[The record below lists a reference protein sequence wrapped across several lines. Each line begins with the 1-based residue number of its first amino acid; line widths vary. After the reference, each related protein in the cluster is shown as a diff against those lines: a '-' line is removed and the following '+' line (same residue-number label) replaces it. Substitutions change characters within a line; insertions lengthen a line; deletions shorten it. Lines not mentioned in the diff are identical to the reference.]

1 MSAVA
6 TPFRRDGRVDRRVSC
21 APGDV
26 AMRVMARSAVLGL
39 PFAAYLAA
47 LALGPAGFMVLLP
60 GQGTAGAPL
69 VIVLLLFAAAI
80 ARSALRG
87 GVQNAR
93 QLAALPT
100 SCAFTPDAMILE
112 GAFGESAWRY
122 EGIRALT
129 LRGPWLVVV
138 LEGDKA
144 LVLRAD
150 EPADEALQAFIAR
163 RAPRLEARD
172 RRVTLALL
180 ALAYLSLGFG
190 GVLLARMHGG

>member
-1 MSAVA
+1 MIAVA
-6 TPFRRDGRVDRRVSC
+6 SPFRSDGRVDRRVSC

-39 PFAAYLAA
+39 PFAGYLAA
-47 LALGPAGFMVLLP
+47 LALGAAVFVYLLP
-60 GQGTAGAPL
+60 GQGASGAPA
-69 VIVLLLFAAAI
+69 VIVPLLIAAAI
-80 ARSALRG
+80 ARSVLRG
-87 GVQNAR
+87 GVQSPR

-100 SCAFTPDAMILE
+100 SCAFTADAMILE

-150 EPADEALQAFIAR
+150 EPAAEALDAFIAR

-172 RRVTLALL
+172 RRITLALL
-180 ALAYLSLGFG
+180 ALTYLALGLG
-190 GVLLARMHGG
+190 GVVLARTYGG